1 MQKPDILYK
10 AADYLRLSKEDG
22 DFSVS
27 PGKRESD
34 SISSQRELC
43 ERFVR
48 DAADIELVAEFVDD
62 GYTGTNFD
70 RPRFQDMME
79 AVKRGEINCIIVKD
93 LSRFGRDYIESG
105 RYIEKIFPQLGVRF
119 IAINDHYDSLN
130 AHGGNDSIILPFKN
144 LINDSYSRD
153 ISIKVRSNLETKRS
167 RGEFIANFP
176 VYGYIRSP
184 EDKNQLL
191 VDEFAAP
198 TVRDIFRWRI
208 EGLSTQKIADR
219 LNERGT
225 LPPMEHKKNSGSNYK
240 TCFKTT
246 GEAKWSAVAVARIL
260 TNEIYTGTLVQG
272 RRTTPNYKVKRVI
285 IKAESEWSRTEEA
298 HEAIISMAEYNL
310 VQVLMKRESRSAP
323 GAEAV
328 HPLSGMIFCGE
339 CGKSAKRTS
348 VCHGGRKYVYYNC
361 PNSAARPRKRNGAE
375 PTPGKMDGCP
385 SCSIREEDLEAAVLA
400 TLQAQISLILD
411 MEKALRQMDDLAW
424 EKRELK
430 RLDVEIAVQEDLIEK
445 NNHLKMGIYED
456 LRDGLITKEEFGGLK
471 EQFSL
476 RVQTAGEAITAL
488 KRERDCVNEGL
499 TNQQGWFAQFH
510 QYENITS
517 LHRALVVNL
526 VDKIELYP
534 DRQIGVLLR
543 HRDQFAEII
552 EFLESEGLALPGQED
567 KKEAG

>member
-22 DFSVS
+22 DFSIS
-27 PGKRESD
+27 PGKQESN

-43 ERFVR
+43 ERFVH

-70 RPRFQDMME
+70 RPHFQDMME

-93 LSRFGRDYIESG
+93 LSRFGRDYIEAG
-105 RYIEKIFPQLGVRF
+105 KYIEKIFPQLGVRF
-119 IAINDHYDSLN
+119 IAINDHYDSLK
-130 AHGGNDSIILPFKN
+130 AVGGNDSIILPFKN

-153 ISIKVRSNLETKRS
+153 ISIKVRSNLESKRLK
-167 RGEFIANFP
+167 GEFIANFP

-184 EDKNQLL
+184 EDKSQLL

-208 EGLSTQKIADR
+208 EGLSAQKIADR
-219 LNERGT
+219 LNGRGT
-225 LPPMEHKKNSGSNYK
+225 LPPMEHKKNSGSRYK
-240 TCFKTT
+240 SCFKTT
-246 GEAKWSAVAVARIL
+246 GEAKWSAVAVKRIL
-260 TNEIYTGTLVQG
+260 TNEVYTGTLVQG
-272 RRTTPNYKVKRVI
+272 RRTTPNYKVKKVVV
-285 IKAESEWSRTEEA
+285 KDESEWARKEDA
-298 HEAIISMAEYNL
+298 HEAIISVAEYNL

-328 HPLSGMIFCGE
+328 HPLSGMIFCGA

-348 VCHGGRKYVYYNC
+348 AYHGGRKYAYYNC
-361 PNSAARPRKRNGAE
+361 PNSVTRPWKRKGVE
-375 PTPGKMDGCP
+375 PTPGKTEGCP
-385 SCSIREEDLEAAVLA
+385 PCSIREEELEAAVLA
-400 TLQAQISLILD
+400 TLQVQISLILD
-411 MEKALRQMDDLAW
+411 MEKALRQVDDLAW
-424 EKRELK
+424 EKRELN
-430 RLDVEIAVQEDLIEK
+430 RLDAEIAVQEELIEK
-445 NNHLKMGIYED
+445 NNLLKMGIYED

-476 RVQTAGEAITAL
+476 RIQAADEAVTAL

-499 TNQQGWFAQFH
+499 TSQQGWLAQFH

-526 VDKIELYP
+526 VDQIVLYP

-543 HRDQFAEII
+543 HRDQFAEIR
-552 EFLESEGLALPGQED
+552 EFLESKGIALPSPED